1 MAKREALRAIAREPG
16 WELKIAWVQGSWGSW
31 GSVFSALPFGVLGP
45 NVCVCFCFGL
55 TWFRVF
61 GEADSLTSKEVVS
74 EVMQQYSEW
83 PCSDEPSR

>member
-1 MAKREALRAIAREPG
+1 MC
-16 WELKIAWVQGSWGSW
+16 
-31 GSVFSALPFGVLGP
+31 
-45 NVCVCFCFGL
+45 VCVCFCFGL